1 MNMEKVWKAN
11 RGLILLLTLVLVL
24 SAILCVGCNEDSEGE
39 VTPCAEHSF
48 SRVESE
54 LNRAPT
60 YDNEGRELRV
70 CSVCGASASFV
81 LPKLERISYQE
92 DPAYMP
98 LLQSY
103 VVTYGDT
110 LKNVA
115 DMYFT
120 AGWSFALDEET
131 LVGEVSEIGYDY
143 LVKYTPSDN
152 KYQGTETT
160 IRLIVKE
167 AE

>member
-1 MNMEKVWKAN
+1 
-11 RGLILLLTLVLVL
+11 
-24 SAILCVGCNEDSEGE
+24 
-39 VTPCAEHSF
+39 
-48 SRVESE
+48 
-54 LNRAPT
+54 
-60 YDNEGRELRV
+60 
-70 CSVCGASASFV
+70 
-81 LPKLERISYQE
+81 
-92 DPAYMP
+92 MP